1 MGPTFPAKVVDN
13 MALLSYEGVNFVFKY
28 LNEVSDVFNENVLAK
43 VVIKAEVGTLT
54 VTDRRVRIL
63 LDEGLEI
70 YYASDP
76 SKDSTLLLFGDHKM
90 DILRI
95 LGNANKEY
103 YQDENL
109 FLNYTELGFDIMIAP
124 DNRVSKF
131 ILHTNFPYHPHFGF
145 YDRCFYELDFN
156 HPNMSPKCN
165 IPSVFEEIKE
175 HREERSKKQKKKDKI
190 AKAKLAIAKKEI
202 TPLTKFEDIK
212 LAMNEESS

>member
-1 MGPTFPAKVVDN
+1 MGLTFPAKVSGN

-28 LNEVSDVFNENVLAK
+28 LTTEVSDVFNENVLAK
-43 VVIKAEVGTLT
+43 VVIKAELST
-54 VTDRRVRIL
+54 VSDRRVRIL

-76 SKDSTLLLFGDHKM
+76 SKDPTLLLFGDHKM

-95 LGNANKEY
+95 LGNPNKEY

-109 FLNYTELGFDIMIAP
+109 FLNYIELGFDIMIAT
-124 DNRVSKF
+124 DNRVAKF
-131 ILHTNFPYHPHFGF
+131 ILHTNYPYHPHFGF
-145 YDRCFYELDFN
+145 YDRCFYELDV
-156 HPNMSPKCN
+156 NMS
-165 IPSVFEEIKE
+165 IPSVFEEVKE

-190 AKAKLAIAKKEI
+190 ARAKLALVAKKEI

-212 LAMNEESS
+212 LAMNVESS